1 MGQKT
6 AGPGHIY
13 RNNMKKA
20 RLTYLLEQYARKAIT
35 PDELKELAE
44 QVKQEENAP
53 LFTDVIAE
61 GMMRFEDADF
71 DRTPYRGISERVVEI
86 DRSFGDSDEHRP
98 SPVKS
103 ILRSLPSIVR
113 WRWAAAV
120 VVLLGVGM
128 YALFFNNKNNLHST
142 SDGQSVADVAPG
154 REGAIL
160 TLADGSQVVLDSAQ
174 NGVLALQGGAT
185 AKIVNGTLVYEG
197 TGKEIVYNTMSTPKG
212 RQFHLTLP
220 DGTGVWLNSASYIRY
235 PTVFAGNER
244 RVEVGGE
251 AYFEVTKNSEMPFR
265 LNINHKAEVEVLGTS
280 FNVNAYENEESI
292 NTTLLEGI
300 VRIKSGLS
308 EKSDLGK
315 TLKPGQQAQISNG
328 ATAGQSAAN
337 IQVVN
342 QANIGKVMAWK
353 NGLFNFE
360 GATLKEVMRQVERWY
375 DIEVV
380 YEKDVPA
387 REFEGEMTRGI
398 TLQQLQ
404 ATLEEF
410 GVHTRLAGRTL
421 TVLP

>member
-1 MGQKT
+1 MADILFDNDIIDLLYKRIQAQELSAQEHQQLEAWGARSPEHASLIRDLGTDVLLVQAIRERYQLKKEVGWKKIKDT
-6 AGPGHIY
+6 LEASGEMRTPVRPVAFFRRSWVRYAAAALIVLAVGIYWWERDSHGENAKQPVMAATDIGPG
-13 RNNMKKA
+13 
-20 RLTYLLEQYARKAIT
+20 
-35 PDELKELAE
+35 
-44 QVKQEENAP
+44 
-53 LFTDVIAE
+53 FS
-61 GMMRFEDADF
+61 G
-71 DRTPYRGISERVVEI
+71 
-86 DRSFGDSDEHRP
+86 
-98 SPVKS
+98 
-103 ILRSLPSIVR
+103 
-113 WRWAAAV
+113 AV
-120 VVLLGVGM
+120 
-128 YALFFNNKNNLHST
+128 
-142 SDGQSVADVAPG
+142 
-154 REGAIL
+154 L
-160 TLADGSQVVLDSAQ
+160 TLADGTEVVLDSAQ
-174 NGVLALQGGAT
+174 NGVLAFQGGAT

-197 TGKEIVYNTMSTPKG
+197 GGKEIVYNTMSTPKG

-251 AYFEVTKNSEMPFR
+251 AYFEVTKNSKMPFR

-300 VRIKSGLS
+300 VRIKSGLP
-308 EKSDLGK
+308 EKSGVGK
-315 TLKPGQQAQISNG
+315 TLKPGQQAQISNLP
-328 ATAGQSAAN
+328 AQGQSALAAD
-337 IQVVN
+337 IHVVS

-360 GATLKEVMRQVERWY
+360 GASLKEVMRQVERWY

-410 GVHTRLAGRTL
+410 GVHTRLNGRVL